1 MLDSCPALCQEG
13 LTSPGLQT
21 QAEEGAP
28 AMEYTWRGPFGSLEV
43 ERLHAEC
50 FAPDVGE
57 WDWFGQ
63 VVAHS
68 LGWVCARAD
77 GALVGWVNVAWD
89 GSGHAF
95 ILDTIVAASHRRHGV
110 ATRLVTTATVAARD
124 AGCEWLHVDFEDHL
138 RPFYVEA
145 CGFTPTNAGL
155 IRL

>member
-1 MLDSCPALCQEG
+1 MD
-13 LTSPGLQT
+13 
-21 QAEEGAP
+21 
-28 AMEYTWRGPFGSLEV
+28 YTWRGLFESLEV

-50 FAPDVGE
+50 FARDVGE

-63 VVAHS
+63 VEAHS